1 MRLRPATPLC
11 ILLFAAFALLL
22 LSVLSTPV
30 ITSIHLASYNDTTF
44 GVFGFCDAK
53 SCSSVRIGYN
63 MGSLSPANADFSLP
77 SIARNSLSNLLIVH
91 PIAALFTL
99 ILLVLAVISHLPSP
113 AHSPGYLLALLIL
126 SLPTFLLSLL
136 AFLVDILI
144 FLPHVQWGGWVVLGA
159 TILIAM
165 AGIVM
170 CGMRR
175 TVVSKKA
182 RRKRI
187 EDNAAM
193 NGQEFY
199 ASQTLARERTAAA
212 STTAQP
218 DKIPEYA
225 TFEVNK
231 TTPGEP
237 EGERIPLNPRSRTVS
252 PPIPGTS
259 SDGSFTRSNT
269 LTREPS
275 DRSVGYGLAPRGA
288 GPLSR
293 PMPTGQVR
301 NQYSNGTLQ
310 TGTSGSSGPYGVP
323 PPQRGGYDRGYGG
336 DVYGE
341 RGSPL
346 GGFRGPTPPGMY
358 PPAGGLAPPPRRGSS
373 PGQFGPRPPPGNA
386 YGGGGPGYGMGPPP
400 NNGMMSPPPQG
411 GMRGGQAP
419 YGGMGGPPPGTMMMG
434 GRGGPMPPPGPQQYD
449 YPEGEIIDERREFE
463 KTLPMAGA
471 VGGTRGEERGGGPS
485 GPNGSVELDTEEHP
499 PPPHAG
505 RLSVVNEN
513 GRSTPRDE

>member
-1 MRLRPATPLC
+1 MRLRPATPLS

-30 ITSIHLASYNDTTF
+30 VTSIHLASYKDIAF
-44 GVFGFCDAK
+44 GVFGFCDANK
-53 SCSSVRIGYN
+53 CSGVKIGYD
-63 MGSLSPANADFSLP
+63 MGSLSPANSDFSLP
-77 SIARNSLSNLLIVH
+77 SNARNSLSNLLIVH

-99 ILLVLAVISHLPSP
+99 ILLVLAVISHLHSP
-113 AHSPGYLLALLIL
+113 AHSPRYLLALLIL

-159 TILIAM
+159 TILIAV
-165 AGIVM
+165 AGVVM

-175 TVVSKKA
+175 TIVSKEA

-199 ASQTLARERTAAA
+199 ASQALARERAAA
-212 STTAQP
+212 PTQP
-218 DKIPEYA
+218 DKAPEFA

-231 TTPGEP
+231 TAPGEP
-237 EGERIPLNPRSRTVS
+237 EGERILLNPRSRTVS
-252 PPIPGTS
+252 PPIPGTA

-275 DRSVGYGLAPRGA
+275 DRSVGYGPPPRGA

-293 PMPTGQVR
+293 PMPPGQVR

-310 TGTSGSSGPYGVP
+310 IGTSGSPGPYGTP

-341 RGSPL
+341 RGPPL

-358 PPAGGLAPPPRRGSS
+358 PPAGGLAPPPRRGPS
-373 PGQFGPRPPPGNA
+373 PGQLGPRPAPGNA
-386 YGGGGPGYGMGPPP
+386 YGGGGPGYGMGPLQ
-400 NNGMMSPPPQG
+400 NSGVMSPPPPQG
-411 GMRGGQAP
+411 GVRGGQAP
-419 YGGMGGPPPGTMMMG
+419 YGGMGGPLPGTMMMG
-434 GRGGPMPPPGPQQYD
+434 GRGGPMPPPGPRQYD
-449 YPEGEIIDERREFE
+449 YPEDEIIDERREFE
-463 KTLPMAGA
+463 KTLPIAGV
-471 VGGTRGEERGGGPS
+471 VGGTGRDELGGRPS
-485 GPNGSVELDTEEHP
+485 GPGGPVELDTDERPSE
-499 PPPHAG
+499 PPHTG

-513 GRSTPRDE
+513 GGSTSQDE

>member
-1 MRLRPATPLC
+1 M
-11 ILLFAAFALLL
+11 
-22 LSVLSTPV
+22 
-30 ITSIHLASYNDTTF
+30 
-44 GVFGFCDAK
+44 
-53 SCSSVRIGYN
+53 
-63 MGSLSPANADFSLP
+63 
-77 SIARNSLSNLLIVH
+77 
-91 PIAALFTL
+91 
-99 ILLVLAVISHLPSP
+99 
-113 AHSPGYLLALLIL
+113 
-126 SLPTFLLSLL
+126 
-136 AFLVDILI
+136 
-144 FLPHVQWGGWVVLGA
+144 QWGGWIVLGA
-159 TILIAM
+159 TILIAI
-165 AGIVM
+165 AGVVM

-199 ASQTLARERTAAA
+199 ASQALSRERTAAP
-212 STTAQP
+212 TQP
-218 DKIPEYA
+218 DKLPEYA

-252 PPIPGTS
+252 PPIPGAG

-275 DRSVGYGLAPRGA
+275 DRSVGYGPTPRGA

-293 PMPTGQVR
+293 PMPPGQVR
-301 NQYSNGTLQ
+301 NQYSNGALQ
-310 TGTSGSSGPYGVP
+310 TGTSGSPGPYGVP

-336 DVYGE
+336 DVYAE
-341 RGSPL
+341 RGPPL

-358 PPAGGLAPPPRRGSS
+358 PPPGGLAPPPRRGPS
-373 PGQFGPRPPPGNA
+373 PGQFGPRPPASNA
-386 YGGGGPGYGMGPPP
+386 YGGGGPGYSMSPPP
-400 NNGMMSPPPQG
+400 NNGIMGPPPQG

-419 YGGMGGPPPGTMMMG
+419 YGGMGGPPLG
-434 GRGGPMPPPGPQQYD
+434 GAVMTAGARGGPRPLSGPQQYD
-449 YPEGEIIDERREFE
+449 YPEDEIIDERREFE

-471 VGGTRGEERGGGPS
+471 VGVGSARGDQRGGGPS
-485 GPNGSVELDTEEHP
+485 GPVELDTDERP
-499 PPPHAG
+499 SGPPHTG

-513 GRSTPRDE
+513 GRSTPQDE